1 MYSTVRMTIG
11 MGIASKKWIV
21 LAADSAVTHG
31 EPVRQTLSSLGETSD
46 ASKGVEEAA
55 LKIVPLGT
63 HAAATIAGTAHDALD
78 ALAWIKPHIAVDDFE
93 TMWADAM
100 SVKTHVS
107 FEILVARW
115 HRDAPELYR
124 CIGRHA
130 ERVRPGQ
137 PTIIG
142 SVRDDERSTLETRT
156 RMMLVRGHQATMI
169 QLGTCALLVWRA
181 FNEVGFKDHIGGTP
195 ASLAVNANG
204 LAWMPDTSIYAVDVR
219 PGPDGTVAFHDTI
232 HRVSIIGRE
241 DVVAVSS
248 TYTNETRLLVNPAAA
263 ELLPSWRDK
272 WIDEVLSV
280 SRQNSVK
287 LIALVAL
294 IERRLALLELGLCQ
308 NKYIKV
314 ESDQVIFGDE
324 LKTFFLGPAPKLP
337 GGAVYSIPLGEPD
350 ALRIA
355 DAGGA
360 ADLYDLEL
368 GLSFILVA
376 ADIDQRFDDAFRV
389 WEALIAQFP
398 VSSEV
403 LKAGLIAA
411 EAEPGMPRLDRALS
425 AWESALAAEPSLVDW
440 ARFAATKHPDTPE
453 IAQRLLAA
461 VKATEGRTP

>member
-1 MYSTVRMTIG
+1 MTIG
-11 MGIASKKWIV
+11 IGLASKEWVV

-31 EPVRQTLSSLGETSD
+31 DEVTQSISSLGEMSD
-46 ASKGVEEAA
+46 ATKGIEEAA

-63 HAAATIAGTAHDALD
+63 HAAATIAGVAHDALD
-78 ALAWIKPHIAVDDFE
+78 ALAWIKPHLAADDFE
-93 TMWADAM
+93 KMWADAM
-100 SVKTHVS
+100 SVKTQVS

-115 HRDAPELYR
+115 HRGVPELYR

-137 PTIIG
+137 PAIIG
-142 SVRDDERSTLETRT
+142 SVRDDERTTLETRT
-156 RMMLVRGHQATMI
+156 RMMLVRGHQAEMI

-181 FNEVGFKDHIGGTP
+181 FNEVGFKDHMGGTP
-195 ASLAVNANG
+195 ASLVVNAKG

-219 PGPDGTVAFHDTI
+219 PGPDGKRAFHETI
-232 HRVSIIGRE
+232 HRVSIIGRD

-248 TYTNETRLLVNPAAA
+248 TYTNETRLLVNPATA
-263 ELLPSWRDK
+263 ESLSSWRAK
-272 WIDEVLSV
+272 WIDEVLAV

-287 LIALVAL
+287 LVGLVAL
-294 IERRLALLELGLCQ
+294 IPRRLALLELRLCQ

-324 LKTFFLGPAPKLP
+324 LKNFFLGPPPTLP

-350 ALRIA
+350 ALKMV
-355 DAGGA
+355 DAGGPT
-360 ADLYDLEL
+360 DVYDVEL

-389 WEALIAQFP
+389 WESLIARFP
-398 VSSEV
+398 LHSEV

-425 AWESALAAEPSLVDW
+425 AWESALAAEPSLVRW

-453 IAQRLLAA
+453 IAWRLLAA
-461 VKATEGRTP
+461 VKATEERTPSSSGG

>member
-1 MYSTVRMTIG
+1 MTIG
-11 MGIASKKWIV
+11 IGLASKEWVV

-31 EPVRQTLSSLGETSD
+31 ETVRQTLSSLGEMSD
-46 ASKGVEEAA
+46 ASRGIEEKA

-78 ALAWIKPHIAVDDFE
+78 ALAWVKPHLGVDDFE
-93 TMWADAM
+93 TMWAKAM
-100 SVKTHVS
+100 SAKEHVS

-115 HRDAPELYR
+115 HRDVPELYR

-137 PTIIG
+137 STIIG
-142 SVRDDERSTLETRT
+142 SVRDDERITLETRT
-156 RMMLVRGHQATMI
+156 RIMLVRGHKPEMI

-195 ASLAVNANG
+195 ASLIVNAKG
-204 LAWMPDTSIYAVDVR
+204 LAWMPDTSVYAVDVR
-219 PGPDGTVAFHDTI
+219 PGPGGKLSFHDSI

-248 TYTNETRLLVNPAAA
+248 TYTNETRLLVNPATA
-263 ELLPSWRDK
+263 ESLPTWYEK
-272 WIDEVLSV
+272 WIDEVLAV

-294 IERRLALLELGLCQ
+294 IQRRLALLELELCQ
-308 NKYIKV
+308 DKYIKV

-324 LKTFFLGPAPKLP
+324 LKSFFLGPPPQSP

-350 ALRIA
+350 ALRIV
-355 DAGGA
+355 DLGGP

-389 WEALIAQFP
+389 WDSLIARFP
-398 VSSEV
+398 NHSEV

-411 EAEPGMPRLDRALS
+411 EAEPGMTRLERALR
-425 AWESALAAEPSLVDW
+425 AWESALAVEPSLVEW

-453 IAQRLLAA
+453 IARRLLAA
-461 VKATEGRTP
+461 VKATEGRTS

>member
-1 MYSTVRMTIG
+1 MTIG
-11 MGIASKKWIV
+11 IGLASKEWII

-31 EPVRQTLSSLGETSD
+31 ESVKQTLSSLGETSD
-46 ASKGVEEAA
+46 ATGGVEEAA

-63 HAAATIAGTAHDALD
+63 HAAATIAGTALDALD
-78 ALAWIKPHIAVDDFE
+78 ALVWIKPHLATGDFVK
-93 TMWADAM
+93 MWTDAM
-100 SVKTHVS
+100 SAKDHLS

-115 HRDAPELYR
+115 HCDAPELYR

-130 ERVRPGQ
+130 ERVRPGL
-137 PTIIG
+137 PVIIG
-142 SVRDDERSTLETRT
+142 SVEDGERSTLETRT
-156 RMMLVRGHQATMI
+156 RVMLVRGHQPQMI

-195 ASLAVNANG
+195 ASLVVNANG
-204 LAWMPDTSIYAVDVR
+204 LAWMPDTSVYAVDVR
-219 PGPDGTVAFHDTI
+219 PGPDGKVAFHGTI
-232 HRVSIIGRE
+232 HRVSVLGRE

-248 TYTNETRLLVNPAAA
+248 TYTNETRLLANPATA
-263 ELLPSWRDK
+263 ESLPSWREK
-272 WIDEVLSV
+272 WLDEVLDV
-280 SRQNSVK
+280 ARRNSVK
-287 LIALVAL
+287 LVALVAL
-294 IERRLALLELGLCQ
+294 IQRRLALLELDLCQ

-324 LKTFFLGPAPKLP
+324 LKSFFLGPPPTLP

-350 ALRIA
+350 ALRMA
-355 DAGGA
+355 DAGGP

-389 WEALIAQFP
+389 WESLLGRHP
-398 VSSEV
+398 LHSEV

-425 AWESALAAEPSLVDW
+425 AWESALTAEPALVGS
-440 ARFAATKHPDTPE
+440 ARFAATRHPDAPE
-453 IAQRLLAA
+453 VARRLLAA
-461 VKATEGRTP
+461 IKATEGSD